1 MTFLFSDHPILQLEV
16 PEDFPCSGSQSYVPA
31 TIAVFM
37 CLISVIIT
45 MIAVYV
51 YQFEIKLILFKK
63 FNWHPFDQQDIE
75 TDKKFDV
82 YLIYSDKDFVWV
94 QRTLLEGLQRRGY
107 LTVDRRRDF
116 IIGQNDADQVIDFLS
131 KSSRAVVVLSE
142 NLIKD
147 TKAMSDFQLAETQG
161 LTRGNRRF
169 LLMITLQ
176 QNINF
181 GHYRVFNQYINTN
194 YFIPANNKRFWSQL
208 FYWIPNRRTQSL
220 PDSGSHLPQFPATLE
235 QPTDGTPMPS
245 ESTPL
250 LRNWNEPQPI

>member
-1 MTFLFSDHPILQLEV
+1 MGTADIIR
-16 PEDFPCSGSQSYVPA
+16 GSAKTRLP
-31 TIAVFM
+31 
-37 CLISVIIT
+37 
-45 MIAVYV
+45 
-51 YQFEIKLILFKK
+51 
-63 FNWHPFDQQDIE
+63 N
-75 TDKKFDV
+75 
-82 YLIYSDKDFVWV
+82 
-94 QRTLLEGLQRRGY
+94 
-107 LTVDRRRDF
+107 VDSRRDF
-116 IIGQNDADQVIDFLS
+116 IIGQIDADQVIDFLS
-131 KSSRAVVVLSE
+131 KSSRVVVVLSE

-235 QPTDGTPMPS
+235 QPTDGTSMPS

-250 LRNWNEPQPI
+250 LQNRNEPQPI

>member
-1 MTFLFSDHPILQLEV
+1 
-16 PEDFPCSGSQSYVPA
+16 
-31 TIAVFM
+31 
-37 CLISVIIT
+37 

-181 GHYRVFNQYINTN
+181 GRYRVFSQYINTN

-208 FYWIPNRRTQSL
+208 FYWIPNKGTQSL
-220 PDSGSHLPQFPATLE
+220 PDSGSHMPQFPATME
-235 QPTDGTPMPS
+235 QPTDGTSMPS

-250 LRNWNEPQPI
+250 LRNRNEPQPI